1 MSELQLQKRLL
12 TPFLRKTVPPIP
24 DEDERR
30 EYPKKVNPLSYL
42 FFWWLHPVMGVG
54 YKRTLTPADMY
65 KLNDDIKVETLT
77 RKFQDIFNDRLKKAQ
92 DAHVMKKVKARGE
105 LPETSS
111 VDEYGDLSD
120 FEVPKHML
128 TIALF
133 LTFKWQYSLACILLV
148 LASVGSSTTPLLSKK
163 LIQFVELRALSLPV
177 DIGDGVGYAIGCS
190 ILVLITGLLMNH
202 TFQNSMLTGAQAKAV
217 LTKAILDKSFK
228 LNGQS
233 KHDYPVSKITSM
245 MGTDL
250 ARIDFALG
258 FQPFIFSFPVA
269 VGIAIG
275 ILCHNI
281 GAPAMVGI
289 GVTFVF
295 IAAMGL
301 VTKKLFAYRASANT
315 FTDARV
321 NYMKEVLSNLKMIK
335 FYSWE
340 FPYFERITE
349 NRTKEMRIIYNMQM
363 VRNMIVSVAMSLTLF
378 ASMASFL
385 VVYATSGSTK
395 TPADIFSSVSLFNSL
410 TQQIF
415 MLPLALS
422 TAADAAVGIR
432 RVASFLASQEA
443 DREALKTEVRPE
455 MVEYMET
462 ENLAIKVSNATFK
475 WDSYEKDDTESD
487 SATLHD
493 GKKSEKTGK
502 FGKSSKSAKSS
513 KSSDS
518 PDSAETADEKHVQSV
533 DSGKS
538 LLTSSSSELETTIFD
553 SLRNIDLEIK
563 KGEFVAITGLIGTGK
578 TSLLNAV
585 AGFMSRKAG
594 HVDIVGSLLLCG
606 VPWIQNT
613 TVKENILFGNALDE
627 KKYQDVIY
635 ACSLESDLEIL
646 PAGDQ
651 TEIGERGI
659 TLSGGQKARINL
671 ARAVY
676 ANTDIILLDD
686 VLSAVD
692 ARVGKHI
699 VNSCLLGLLGDRTRI
714 LATHQLSLIG
724 DADRIVFLKGD
735 GTVEVGLMDDL
746 KRRVPEFRELM
757 AYNAETKDDEEE
769 EGSDSEDPDM
779 EVKEFIAKQVTRQST
794 AVDEEAAHH
803 DYGVNEDKDG
813 RLIMDEAKAV
823 NAIQFGVIKDYVKYG
838 SGVFKYYSIVPV
850 IVVLTMLAVFC
861 QLFTNTWLSFWTGLK
876 FPGKSNGFYIGF
888 YVMFTVLA
896 FVLVTVQF
904 MVLAYLTIKASTT
917 LNIMAVERVLRVPMS
932 YMDTTPMG
940 RIINRFTKD
949 TDTLDNE
956 IGNQLR
962 MVVYIFS
969 NIVGVLILCVIY
981 LPWFAI
987 AIPALV
993 AIFVAISNFYQA
1005 SGREIKRLEAVQR
1018 SLVYNNFNET
1028 LSGMDTIKA
1037 YRRENMFVDKNSTL
1051 INRMNESYYIT
1062 IANQRWLAI
1071 HLDVVATILALV
1083 VSLLC
1088 VFRVFDISASSVG
1101 LLLSYVLQ
1109 IAGQLSLLVRML
1121 TQVENEFNSVERIC
1135 EYAFKLPEEAP
1146 AFVSETKPHES
1157 WPSRGEIRFEN
1168 ASLAYRPG
1176 LPLVLKNLN
1185 LDIKP
1190 TEKIGVCGRTG
1201 AGKSSIMAALYR
1213 LSELE
1218 SGRIEIDGV
1227 DISQLGLHSLRS
1239 KLSIIP
1245 QDPVL
1250 FKGTIRKN
1258 LDPFGDSSEAD
1269 LWTALVRAGL
1279 IEQSKLAY
1287 IKAQDQSSDNLHKFH
1302 LNREVDDDGANF
1314 SLGERQLIS
1323 FARALVRGSKILI
1336 LDEATSSVDYET
1348 DSKIQS
1354 TIVREFHDCTILCI
1368 AHRLKT
1374 ILNYDRI
1381 LVLDKGEIK
1390 EFDTPWN
1397 LFNSS
1402 QSIFQQMCHK
1412 SNIVAEDF
1420 VRKD

>member
-1 MSELQLQKRLL
+1 
-12 TPFLRKTVPPIP
+12 
-24 DEDERR
+24 
-30 EYPKKVNPLSYL
+30 
-42 FFWWLHPVMGVG
+42 
-54 YKRTLTPADMY
+54 
-65 KLNDDIKVETLT
+65 
-77 RKFQDIFNDRLKKAQ
+77 
-92 DAHVMKKVKARGE
+92 
-105 LPETSS
+105 
-111 VDEYGDLSD
+111 
-120 FEVPKHML
+120 
-128 TIALF
+128 
-133 LTFKWQYSLACILLV
+133 
-148 LASVGSSTTPLLSKK
+148 
-163 LIQFVELRALSLPV
+163 
-177 DIGDGVGYAIGCS
+177 
-190 ILVLITGLLMNH
+190 
-202 TFQNSMLTGAQAKAV
+202 
-217 LTKAILDKSFK
+217 
-228 LNGQS
+228 
-233 KHDYPVSKITSM
+233 
-245 MGTDL
+245 
-250 ARIDFALG
+250 
-258 FQPFIFSFPVA
+258 
-269 VGIAIG
+269 
-275 ILCHNI
+275 
-281 GAPAMVGI
+281 
-289 GVTFVF
+289 
-295 IAAMGL
+295 
-301 VTKKLFAYRASANT
+301 
-315 FTDARV
+315 
-321 NYMKEVLSNLKMIK
+321 
-335 FYSWE
+335 
-340 FPYFERITE
+340 
-349 NRTKEMRIIYNMQM
+349 
-363 VRNMIVSVAMSLTLF
+363 
-378 ASMASFL
+378 MASFL
-385 VVYATSGSTK
+385 VVYATLGLTK

-462 ENLAIKVSNATFK
+462 ENLAIK
-475 WDSYEKDDTESD
+475 
-487 SATLHD
+487 
-493 GKKSEKTGK
+493 
-502 FGKSSKSAKSS
+502 SSKSG

-533 DSGKS
+533 DLGKS

-613 TVKENILFGNALDE
+613 TVKDNILFGNALDE

-659 TLSGGQKARINL
+659 TL
-671 ARAVY
+671 AVY

-699 VNSCLLGLLGDRTRI
+699 VNLCLLGLLGDRTRI

-757 AYNAETKDDEEE
+757 AYNAETKDDDDD

-838 SGVFKYYSIVPV
+838 SGVFKYYLIVPV

-917 LNIMAVERVLRVPMS
+917 LNIMAVERVLRVPML

-1018 SLVYNNFNET
+1018 SL
-1028 LSGMDTIKA
+1028 
-1037 YRRENMFVDKNSTL
+1037 
-1051 INRMNESYYIT
+1051 
-1062 IANQRWLAI
+1062 
-1071 HLDVVATILALV
+1071 
-1083 VSLLC
+1083 
-1088 VFRVFDISASSVG
+1088 
-1101 LLLSYVLQ
+1101 

-1146 AFVSETKPHES
+1146 AFVSETKPHEL

-1218 SGRIEIDGV
+1218 LGRIEIDGV

-1287 IKAQDQSSDNLHKFH
+1287 IKAQDQLSDNLHKFH

-1397 LFNSS
+1397 LFNLS

-1412 SNIVAEDF
+1412 SNIVADDF